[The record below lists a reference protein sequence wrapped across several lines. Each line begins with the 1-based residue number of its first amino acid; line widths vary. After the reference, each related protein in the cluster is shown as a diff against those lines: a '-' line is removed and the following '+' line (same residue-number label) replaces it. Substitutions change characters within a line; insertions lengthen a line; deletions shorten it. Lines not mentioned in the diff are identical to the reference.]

1 MTTAEPAALLIESGI
16 LDELRAKSAEKSAEE
31 RDQLLTQLAE
41 LDRREAVDVPRMAAD
56 LLAAV
61 ERRQFLDSQI
71 ASANQAIL
79 EARAPLHNLTWELS
93 RQRDRTTNRIRAL
106 ADPRIGQAI
115 TYLEDLR
122 TKVRASLST
131 GNEKVPGF
139 TGPRLVQITN
149 ASTIDAAQDVLIKA
163 RRDLEALQ
171 TAPMPDG
178 PELPMQAILQP
189 ITAAL
194 KPLRIF
200 PDFSLFLTPPAPAS
214 SNWLERIFQ
223 TVKDKQHA

>member
-1 MTTAEPAALLIESGI
+1 MSTAEPAALLIESGI
-16 LDELRAKSAEKSAEE
+16 LEELRAKSAEKSAVE

-41 LDRREAVDVPRMAAD
+41 LDRREAVDVPRLAAA

-71 ASANQAIL
+71 ASVNQDIL

-106 ADPRIGQAI
+106 ADPRIGKAI

-122 TKVRASLST
+122 TKVRASFSI
-131 GNEKVPGF
+131 GKEKVPGF
-139 TGPRLVQITN
+139 SGPRWVEFTN
-149 ASTIDAAQDVLIKA
+149 ESTCTAAPDALIKA
-163 RRDLEALQ
+163 RRELEALQ

-194 KPLRIF
+194 KPLHIT
-200 PDFSLFLTPPAPAS
+200 PDFSFIAPTALTS

>member
-41 LDRREAVDVPRMAAD
+41 LDRREAVDVPRLAAD

-79 EARAPLHNLTWELS
+79 EARVPLDRLSFELS
-93 RQRDRTTNRIRAL
+93 HQRDRTTNRIRAL
-106 ADPRIGQAI
+106 ADPRIGKAI

-122 TKVRASLST
+122 TKVRASIT
-131 GNEKVPGF
+131 TQNEKVPGF
-139 TGPRLVQITN
+139 TGPRLVNITN
-149 ASTIDAAQDVLIKA
+149 ISTCDAAQDVLIKA
-163 RRDLEALQ
+163 RRKLEALQ

-194 KPLRIF
+194 KPLHIF
-200 PDFSLFLTPPAPAS
+200 PDFSFLAQPAPAS